1 MSEPRRQ
8 ESSHALVRAR
18 ATCRTAR
25 ALAPADQAR
34 DGRWAVY
41 TGVEIVPH
49 LDGPGTRP
57 SRIVFDLAGLTPATP
72 RIIALKDHCTFS
84 TLGAWDGFAIEV
96 GEVCLDLHL
105 TRPADEAEARALAEV
120 VAIAAHLRNGV
131 PIQCSI
137 GAEWDPADQVLVP
150 PGQSIEVNGQTYY
163 GAGELPLYVVMRA
176 RLTEASLVTFG
187 ADSNTRKV
195 AASASNPPTDPPMSD
210 DTKPT
215 EPTKPDACASLNA
228 AAESITK
235 AVAGLTTLVAK
246 LADIT
251 VQPPPKDDKEPAGDE
266 AKAKASATA
275 GKAVAFAT
283 ANGNGP
289 GNAAAPASL
298 VQAMAQLQ
306 AQNPQLKGI
315 ALHRAACAAHPTLAP
330 GTCIRRQVK
339 AKA

>member
-1 MSEPRRQ
+1 MI
-8 ESSHALVRAR
+8 RAR
-18 ATCRTAR
+18 STCRTAR

-57 SRIVFDLAGLTPATP
+57 SRIVFDLAGLAPASP
-72 RIIALKDHCTFS
+72 RIIALKDHSTFS
-84 TLGAWDGFAIEV
+84 TLGAWDGFAIE
-96 GEVCLDLHL
+96 GGAVCLDLHL
-105 TRPADEAEARALAEV
+105 TRPTDEAEARALAEV

-150 PGQSIEVNGQTYY
+150 PGQTIEVNGQAWA
-163 GAGELPLYVVMRA
+163 GAGELPLYVVKRA

-195 AASASNPPTDPPMSD
+195 AASAANPPTDPPMSD

-215 EPTKPDACASLNA
+215 EPTKPDATAALNA
-228 AAESITK
+228 AAEGITK
-235 AVAGLTTLVAK
+235 AVAGLTNLVAK

-251 VQPPPKDDKEPAGDE
+251 VQPPPAKDDKEPDGDE

-275 GKAVAFAT
+275 AKGVAYAT
-283 ANGNGP
+283 AGGNTP
-289 GNAAAPASL
+289 GSNAAAPTSL
-298 VQAMAQLQ
+298 AQAMAQLQ
-306 AQNPQLKGI
+306 AQHPQLKGI
-315 ALHRAACAAHPTLAP
+315 ALHRAACAAHPNLAP
-330 GTCIRRQVK
+330 GTCIRRQ